1 VLILEIVFTGLL
13 MGSFY
18 ALMALGLTLIFG
30 ILKIVNFAHG
40 EFFMIGAYA
49 YTLLV
54 VRAGMPQVP
63 AIVTAVALGALAALL
78 MERLLMRPLY
88 TGVIGPGALRD
99 EYAIIVTFGLSL
111 FLINLSHQVLGPYPI
126 KGPDLIGA
134 SRMELFGFFV
144 SPHRLLASG
153 LAALTLGLVVW
164 LIRTTVWGKRV
175 QAVAQNRFGASIAG
189 IDHARVSALVL
200 ALSGGIVALS
210 GALLSPLFHAY
221 PDVGAF
227 PAVKSFVVV
236 VLGGMGSIPGSIL
249 GGLLLGVLENFGAIY
264 VSYEYRDTFGFV
276 ILMLVLLLRPE
287 GLFGERAREV

>member
-1 VLILEIVFTGLL
+1 VLDLEILFTGLL
-13 MGSFY
+13 MGAFY

-40 EFFMIGAYA
+40 ELFMIGAYG

-54 VRAGMPQVP
+54 VRAGVP
-63 AIVTAVALGALAALL
+63 HTAAILAAVLLGALAGVLI
-78 MERLLMRPLY
+78 ERLLLRPLY

-99 EYAIIVTFGLSL
+99 EYALIVTFGLSL
-111 FLINLSHQVLGPYPI
+111 FLINLAFQVLGPYPI
-126 KGPDLIGA
+126 KGPDLVAA
-134 SRMELFGFFV
+134 SRIQVLGFFV

-153 LAALTLGLVVW
+153 LAALTLAAVTLFV
-164 LIRTTVWGKRV
+164 RATVWGKRI
-175 QAVAQNRFGASIAG
+175 QAVAQNRFGAAIAG
-189 IDHARVSALVL
+189 IDHARVSLLVL
-200 ALSGGIVALS
+200 GLAGGIVALS

-236 VLGGMGSIPGSIL
+236 VLGGMGSVAGSIV

-276 ILMLVLLLRPE
+276 ILMLVLLVRPQ
-287 GLFGERAREV
+287 GLFGEKTREV

>member
-1 VLILEIVFTGLL
+1 VLTVEIVFTGLL
-13 MGSFY
+13 IGSFY
-18 ALMALGLTLIFG
+18 ALMALGLTLVFG

-54 VRAGMPQVP
+54 VRAGLPQGP
-63 AIVTAVALGALAALL
+63 AMLSAVLLGAVVGLV

-88 TGVIGPGALRD
+88 TGVIGPGPLRD

-126 KGPDLIGA
+126 KGPDLVAG
-134 SRMELFGFFV
+134 SRMELFGMFL

-153 LAALTLGLVVW
+153 LAVLTLALIVW

-175 QAVAQNRFGASIAG
+175 QAVAQNRFGAAIAG

-236 VLGGMGSIPGSIL
+236 VLGGMGSIAGSIV

-264 VSYEYRDTFGFV
+264 VSYEYRDTFGFI
-276 ILMLVLLLRPE
+276 ILMLVLLLRPQ

>member
-1 VLILEIVFTGLL
+1 VLTVEIVFAGLL

-18 ALMALGLTLIFG
+18 ALMALGLTLVFG

-54 VRAGMPQVP
+54 TRAGLPQVP
-63 AIVTAVALGALAALL
+63 AMLSAVVLGAAVGLV

-99 EYAIIVTFGLSL
+99 EYAIIVTFGLSI
-111 FLINLSHQVLGPYPI
+111 FLINLSHQVLGPYPV
-126 KGPDLIGA
+126 KGPDLVA
-134 SRMELFGFFV
+134 TSRMELFGMFV

-153 LAALTLGLVVW
+153 LAAATLALIVW
-164 LIRTTVWGKRV
+164 LIKTTVWGKRV
-175 QAVAQNRFGASIAG
+175 QAVAQNRFGAAIAG

-276 ILMLVLLLRPE
+276 ILMLVLLLRPQ

>member
-1 VLILEIVFTGLL
+1 VLTLEIVFTGLL

-54 VRAGMPQVP
+54 VRFGMEPVA
-63 AIVTAVALGALAALL
+63 AIVSAVVLGALAGLL

-88 TGVIGPGALRD
+88 TGVIGPGAPRD

-111 FLINLSHQVLGPYPI
+111 FLINLSHQALGPYPI
-126 KGPDLIGA
+126 KGPDLLGV
-134 SRMELFGFFV
+134 SRMELLGFFV

-153 LAALTLGLVVW
+153 LAVLTLGLIVW

-175 QAVAQNRFGASIAG
+175 QAVAQNRFGAAIAG

-276 ILMLVLLLRPE
+276 ILMLVLLLRPQ

>member
-1 VLILEIVFTGLL
+1 LLDLEILLTGLL
-13 MGSFY
+13 MGTFY

-30 ILKIVNFAHG
+30 ILKVVNFAHG
-40 EFFMIGAYA
+40 EFFMIGAYC

-54 VRAGMPQVP
+54 VRAGVP
-63 AIVTAVALGALAALL
+63 HVVAILTAVGLGALTGIVV
-78 MERLLMRPLY
+78 ERLLLRPLY

-111 FLINLSHQVLGPYPI
+111 FLINLAFQVVGPYPI
-126 KGPDLIGA
+126 KGPDLVAA
-134 SRMELFGFFV
+134 SRVEILGFFV

-153 LAALTLGLVVW
+153 IAALTLAAAVW
-164 LIRTTVWGKRV
+164 GIRSTVWGKRV
-175 QAVAQNRFGASIAG
+175 QAVAQNRFGAAIAG
-189 IDHARVSALVL
+189 IDHAQVSAIVL
-200 ALSGGIVALS
+200 GLAGGVVALS

-236 VLGGMGSIPGSIL
+236 VLGGMGSVAGSIL

-264 VSYEYRDTFGFV
+264 LSYEYRDTFGFV
-276 ILMLVLLLRPE
+276 ILMLVLLFRRE
-287 GLFGERAREV
+287 GLLGERVRDV

>member
-1 VLILEIVFTGLL
+1 MLILEILFTGLL

-54 VRAGMPQVP
+54 LRAGMPQVP
-63 AIVTAVALGALAALL
+63 AIVTAMVLGAVVALL

-88 TGVIGPGALRD
+88 TGVIGAGALRD

-126 KGPDLIGA
+126 KGPDLVGV

-153 LAALTLGLVVW
+153 LAALTLGLIVW
-164 LIRTTVWGKRV
+164 LIRNTVWGKRV
-175 QAVAQNRFGASIAG
+175 QAVAQNRLGASIAG

-236 VLGGMGSIPGSIL
+236 VLGGLGSIPGSIV

-276 ILMLVLLLRPE
+276 ILMLVLLLRPQ

>member
-1 VLILEIVFTGLL
+1 VLILEILFTGLL

-54 VRAGMPQVP
+54 LRAGMPQVP
-63 AIVTAVALGALAALL
+63 AIVTAMVLGAVVALL

-88 TGVIGPGALRD
+88 TGVIGAVALRD

-126 KGPDLIGA
+126 KGPDLVGV
-134 SRMELFGFFV
+134 SRVELLGFFV

-153 LAALTLGLVVW
+153 LAALTLGLIVW

-175 QAVAQNRFGASIAG
+175 QAVAQNRFGAAIAG

-236 VLGGMGSIPGSIL
+236 VLGGLGSIPGSIV

-276 ILMLVLLLRPE
+276 ILMLVLLLRPQ

>member
-1 VLILEIVFTGLL
+1 MLTVEIVFAGLL

-18 ALMALGLTLIFG
+18 ALMALGLTLVFG

-54 VRAGMPQVP
+54 TRAGLPQVP
-63 AIVTAVALGALAALL
+63 AMLSAVVLGAAVGLV

-99 EYAIIVTFGLSL
+99 EYAIIVTFGLSI
-111 FLINLSHQVLGPYPI
+111 FLINLSHQVLGPYPV
-126 KGPDLIGA
+126 KGPDLVA
-134 SRMELFGFFV
+134 TSRMELFGMFV

-153 LAALTLGLVVW
+153 LAAATLALIVW
-164 LIRTTVWGKRV
+164 LIKTTVWGKRV
-175 QAVAQNRFGASIAG
+175 QAVAQNRFGAAIAG

-264 VSYEYRDTFGFV
+264 VSYEYRDTFGFI
-276 ILMLVLLLRPE
+276 ILMLVLLLRPQ

>member
-1 VLILEIVFTGLL
+1 MLILEILFTGLL

-54 VRAGMPQVP
+54 LRAGMPQVP
-63 AIVTAVALGALAALL
+63 AIVTAMVLGAVVALL

-88 TGVIGPGALRD
+88 TGVIGAGALRD

-126 KGPDLIGA
+126 KGPDLVGV
-134 SRMELFGFFV
+134 SRVELLGFFV

-153 LAALTLGLVVW
+153 LAALTLGLIVW

-175 QAVAQNRFGASIAG
+175 QAVAQNRFGAAIAG
-189 IDHARVSALVL
+189 IDHARVSAL
-200 ALSGGIVALS
+200 
-210 GALLSPLFHAY
+210 
-221 PDVGAF
+221 
-227 PAVKSFVVV
+227 
-236 VLGGMGSIPGSIL
+236 LGGLGSIPGSIV

-276 ILMLVLLLRPE
+276 ILMLVLLLRPQ

>member
-54 VRAGMPQVP
+54 VRSGMPQVP
-63 AIVTAVALGALAALL
+63 AILTAVALGAVAGLL

-88 TGVIGPGALRD
+88 TGAIGPGALRD

-111 FLINLSHQVLGPYPI
+111 FLINLSHQYLGPYPI
-126 KGPDLIGA
+126 KGPDLVGV
-134 SRMELFGFFV
+134 SRMELLGFFV

-153 LAALTLGLVVW
+153 LAALTLGLIVW

-175 QAVAQNRFGASIAG
+175 QAVAQNRFGAAIAG

-249 GGLLLGVLENFGAIY
+249 GGLLLGVLENFAAIY

-276 ILMLVLLLRPE
+276 ILMLVLLLRPH